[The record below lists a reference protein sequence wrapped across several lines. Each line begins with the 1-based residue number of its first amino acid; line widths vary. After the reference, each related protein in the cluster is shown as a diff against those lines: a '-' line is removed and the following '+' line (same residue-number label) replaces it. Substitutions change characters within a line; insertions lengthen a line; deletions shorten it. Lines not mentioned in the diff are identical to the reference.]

1 VEFGL
6 VKRADR
12 FVAKVLSLGRVTIP
26 EQIRRIWKI
35 EEGDLVELQIYGV
48 YMKSGEPRIPEEVQ
62 GQEAAA
68 DVQ

>member
-1 VEFGL
+1 M

-48 YMKSGEPRIPEEVQ
+48 YMKSGEPRTPPEEVQ